1 MTVLPFQS
9 SGDVDSA
16 LPVVAAHLER
26 GGLMAYPT
34 ETVYGLGSKLES
46 NCLKSLTDMT
56 RRPAGKPYLVLVAGK
71 RMAVEYGLS
80 FNRAAEI
87 LAARFWPGPLTL
99 VLPAQRSKLPK
110 QVMGAEGGVAVRR
123 SSHSETS
130 KLIERLGIPVSSTS
144 ANYSGEIPLTTVADI
159 RAEFAGHVRSGDLI
173 LLDGGTLPKAPSS
186 TLVDCTGIEPRIL
199 REGAVDARALEECLR
214 EALG

>member
-1 MTVLPFQS
+1 MMVLPFRS
-9 SGDVDSA
+9 SDDVDSA

-26 GGLMAYPT
+26 GGLLAYPT
-34 ETVYGLGSKLES
+34 ETVYGLGSRLES
-46 NCLKSLTDMT
+46 NCLKALTEMT
-56 RRPAGKPYLVLVAGK
+56 RRPDDKPFLVLVTNE

-99 VLPAQRSKLPK
+99 VLPAERSTLPK
-110 QVMGAEGGVAVRR
+110 EVMGTEGGVAVRR

-144 ANYSGEIPLTTVADI
+144 ANYSGQTPLTTVADI
-159 RAEFAGHVRSGDLI
+159 REEFVEHVRSGDLI

-186 TLVDCTGIEPRIL
+186 TLVDCTRIEPRIL
-199 REGAVDARALEECLR
+199 REGAVEARAVEECLL
-214 EALG
+214 EAAG